1 VGASSERIAIDIT
14 ASANVAEV
22 AKARSEVSALGE
34 VAHKATTTLTED
46 QKRMAQAIRES
57 DGSIAGIRQRFRELT
72 PAIQQT
78 TLAVEAQT
86 VAVEESAT
94 AWRLSSGRIA
104 SASVATL
111 FAFEGFARGA
121 AAGESSARAALRSVS
136 LLAFAFGPEVG
147 IPIAGAAALGDA
159 LVEMW
164 TRSGKAAAN
173 ARTEFEKTLETIGH
187 QGFAAT
193 AGETQR
199 LFSGDP
205 LARRGAVKDETER
218 EFQIRSQGLVGLQR
232 EMTRLRSITQD
243 NTDAWDRAQIKI
255 RELQPILD
263 TQTTKWRES
272 LELQQ
277 RLLPVVQERARFELQ
292 MLRERAAL
300 RESQR
305 LRPEEVPLTIG
316 NLAEQ
321 ERAFGI
327 TGRGGLGI
335 RGVGSI
341 DLAQQAADRAQRV
354 DATGLGRIRAAAIT
368 ETPFHA
374 MQVEM
379 EKNIEALAAHT
390 QQRLGSSLADA
401 LATGITAGFAGGGV
415 KGAFAAAGRTL
426 LAGLGGIFIDLGKTY
441 LEYSGIMQAL
451 TPLLGNPFTAGFAG
465 AAIGTALIA
474 LGAALEG
481 IGQRGAGGGG
491 GYAGSGGTF
500 TPNAVNGAGGTTVI
514 SQTVNPYSREVV
526 AATTY
531 YINRGQMLNTPII
544 APPGAPS

>member
-173 ARTEFEKTLETIGH
+173 ARTEFEK
-187 QGFAAT
+187 
-193 AGETQR
+193 R
-199 LFSGDP
+199 P
-205 LARRGAVKDETER
+205 LVIRGLRR
-218 EFQIRSQGLVGLQR
+218 
-232 EMTRLRSITQD
+232 
-243 NTDAWDRAQIKI
+243 
-255 RELQPILD
+255 
-263 TQTTKWRES
+263 
-272 LELQQ
+272 
-277 RLLPVVQERARFELQ
+277 LPVRHN
-292 MLRERAAL
+292 
-300 RESQR
+300 
-305 LRPEEVPLTIG
+305 G
-316 NLAEQ
+316 C
-321 ERAFGI
+321 
-327 TGRGGLGI
+327 
-335 RGVGSI
+335 
-341 DLAQQAADRAQRV
+341 
-354 DATGLGRIRAAAIT
+354 
-368 ETPFHA
+368 
-374 MQVEM
+374 
-379 EKNIEALAAHT
+379 
-390 QQRLGSSLADA
+390 SLAIPWPVAVRSRMRRNASSRSEARDS
-401 LATGITAGFAGGGV
+401 
-415 KGAFAAAGRTL
+415 
-426 LAGLGGIFIDLGKTY
+426 
-441 LEYSGIMQAL
+441 SGCSAK
-451 TPLLGNPFTAGFAG
+451 
-465 AAIGTALIA
+465 
-474 LGAALEG
+474 
-481 IGQRGAGGGG
+481 
-491 GYAGSGGTF
+491 
-500 TPNAVNGAGGTTVI
+500 
-514 SQTVNPYSREVV
+514 
-526 AATTY
+526 
-531 YINRGQMLNTPII
+531 
-544 APPGAPS
+544 

>member
-159 LVEMW
+159 LVDMW

-173 ARTEFEKTLETIGH
+173 ARTE
-187 QGFAAT
+187 T

-514 SQTVNPYSREVV
+514 IQTVNPYSREVV